1 MADDKLKLDIFR
13 TRLEKM
19 LHIAELM
26 RNSGAFDEES
36 CNFLHMEIDDI
47 RERYDTE
54 IKDILDSMIWGDYM
68 AQFIQ
73 DIIDR
78 LFDDDLLNVQHYG
91 KQELNDMITRI
102 LQNIFKEY
110 VVIQGTVI
118 E

>member
-1 MADDKLKLDIFR
+1 
-13 TRLEKM
+13 
-19 LHIAELM
+19 
-26 RNSGAFDEES
+26 
-36 CNFLHMEIDDI
+36 
-47 RERYDTE
+47 
-54 IKDILDSMIWGDYM
+54 M

-78 LFDDDLLNVQHYG
+78 LFDDDLLNVQHYS
-91 KQELNDMITRI
+91 KQELNDMITKI